1 MCDLDGFSTSLLAWY
16 DINARVMPWRVG
28 PADRAIGVRPDPY
41 HVWLSEVML
50 QQTTVA
56 VAAKYFERFVSRWPR
71 VEDLASAENE
81 DVMEAWAGL
90 GYYARAR
97 NLVKTAKVVAFE
109 RGGSFPEDEAGLRT
123 LPGVGPY
130 TAAAIAAIA
139 FDKPAAVVDGNVK
152 RVLSRLG
159 GMLEIP
165 PNPSDIWKKAK
176 AMTPQVR
183 SGDYAQAVMDLG
195 ATVCRPRAPRC
206 DVCPWMN
213 ECIAYASGQPERHG
227 SRRRARRGPERNGV
241 AFVAVREDGAVLLER
256 RPSSGLLGG
265 TLGWP
270 GSSWVDAGV
279 TRAPSVPP
287 CSARWQAIEGAVHH
301 SFTHFDLRVQVLKAN
316 VPMGCNPER
325 GFFVE
330 SDEFSAAKLPTV
342 MRKIWELAGRS
353 DGLRE
358 PERSSEAGER
368 DDFVSATADDQ
379 KECATS

>member
-71 VEDLASAENE
+71 VEDLASADGE

-97 NLVKTAKVVAFE
+97 NLVKTAKIVAFE
-109 RGGSFPEDEAGLRT
+109 RGGRFPQDEAGLRT

-183 SGDYAQAVMDLG
+183 SGDYAQAIMDLG
-195 ATVCRPRAPRC
+195 ATVCRPPRTALRYLSL
-206 DVCPWMN
+206 DERMQGIRQRSTRKARFA
-213 ECIAYASGQPERHG
+213 EAST
-227 SRRRARRGPERNGV
+227 SRS
-241 AFVAVREDGAVLLER
+241 GAEW
-256 RPSSGLLGG
+256 GG
-265 TLGWP
+265 IR
-270 GSSWVDAGV
+270 GSSRGRSGPPGA
-279 TRAPSVPP
+279 TSVQRFAWRD
-287 CSARWQAIEGAVHH
+287 SR
-301 SFTHFDLRVQVLKAN
+301 
-316 VPMGCNPER
+316 
-325 GFFVE
+325 
-330 SDEFSAAKLPTV
+330 
-342 MRKIWELAGRS
+342 LAGQFL
-353 DGLRE
+353 G
-358 PERSSEAGER
+358 
-368 DDFVSATADDQ
+368 
-379 KECATS
+379 